1 MQGLTAP
8 DCCCQAT
15 AGILAGYNLILS
27 PGGGGGGM
35 EGGGGG
41 EMMERKKLPS
51 TLISS

>member
-27 PGGGGGGM
+27 PGGGRRR